1 MGGFGMKAKKE
12 SAREARM
19 KRKMETLARVA
30 NQNKTEDV
38 DGGYTG
44 MSRDGSPPVQDA
56 DDL

>member
-1 MGGFGMKAKKE
+1 MKTKKQT
-12 SAREARM
+12 AREARL
-19 KRKMETLARVA
+19 KRKMEILERVA
-30 NQNKTEDV
+30 KKNRAKDA